1 MVQAPAVRWS
11 LARGGLSRRL
21 LRFDLVYASRR
32 FLVTVLAMTMGF
44 AFFGNTVFGVLAS
57 EIISSMGIDR
67 WQVGMLATA
76 ATVGGAL
83 LSPRLG
89 KWVDMVGGR
98 RSTITTLMVAGVALL
113 SVGVAPEFSLL
124 VGAAVLTGIALA
136 IANPATNKLI
146 CREFEPGRR
155 GLIVGVK
162 QAGAQIG
169 IFFGGWLLP
178 VFAGW
183 WGWRWAVL
191 AFAVIPMVTGVSY
204 MRKRSPG
211 AGLST
216 PDQDEAAMKEA
227 AEVSLGQVDLPT
239 RRRIHRITVYA
250 FLVGVGTAAVIYYLP
265 LYAEEEL
272 GMGSGQAGQT
282 LAFSGLLGI
291 VGRIGWARVAERR
304 LGTMRGTMI
313 IAVLA
318 IIASLTL
325 AFGSLLG
332 TWSVW
337 LAAGLM
343 GLSISSWHSVGMLAV
358 IQILPSSLA
367 GRGSGLV
374 YFGFLTGL
382 GGGAPL
388 FGWSVDRLGVYTTG
402 WLAIAALFLFGFWL
416 ICGVREKGRLPQVTL
431 G

>member
-1 MVQAPAVRWS
+1 
-11 LARGGLSRRL
+11 
-21 LRFDLVYASRR
+21 
-32 FLVTVLAMTMGF
+32 MGF
-44 AFFGNTVFGVLAS
+44 AFFGNTVFGTLAS
-57 EIISSMGIDR
+57 EVISSMGIDR

-89 KWVDMVGGR
+89 RWADVVGGR
-98 RSTITTLMVAGVALL
+98 RATVVTLVLAGVALF

-124 VGAAVLTGIALA
+124 VGAAVLTGIVLA
-136 IANPATNKLI
+136 ISNPATNKLI
-146 CREFEPGRR
+146 ATEFPPGRQ
-155 GLIVGVK
+155 GLIVGIK

-191 AFAVIPMVTGVSY
+191 AFAAIPVVTGFVY
-204 MRKRSPG
+204 MRRGSTDD
-211 AGLST
+211 GLDTS
-216 PDQDEAAMKEA
+216 DQDEFTKKEA
-227 AEVSLGQVDLPT
+227 ESVSLSQVSSST
-239 RRRIHRITVYA
+239 RRLIHRLVVYA
-250 FLVGVGTAAVIYYLP
+250 FLVGVGTAAAIYYLP
-265 LYAEEEL
+265 LYSEEALRMPPE
-272 GMGSGQAGQT
+272 QAGQA

-291 VGRIGWARVAERR
+291 VGRIGWARVAESR
-304 LGTMRGTMI
+304 LGTMRGSMI

-318 IIASLTL
+318 VIASLTL
-325 AFGSLLG
+325 AFGSILG

-337 LAAGLM
+337 LAAGLI
-343 GLSISSWHSVGMLAV
+343 GLSISAWHSVGMLAV
-358 IQILPSSLA
+358 IQIVPSSLA

-388 FGWSVDRLGVYTTG
+388 FGWSVDLLGVYRPG
-402 WLAIAALFLFGFWL
+402 WLAIAALFTVGFW
-416 ICGVREKGRLPQVTL
+416 IMYGVREEGRPPRP
-431 G
+431 GIE

>member
-1 MVQAPAVRWS
+1 
-11 LARGGLSRRL
+11 
-21 LRFDLVYASRR
+21 
-32 FLVTVLAMTMGF
+32 MGF

-89 KWVDMVGGR
+89 KWADMAGGR
-98 RSTITTLMVAGVALL
+98 RATVTTLMLAGVALF

-136 IANPATNKLI
+136 ISNPATNKLI
-146 CREFEPGRR
+146 STEFDPGRQ
-155 GLIVGVK
+155 GLVVGVK
-162 QAGAQIG
+162 QAGAQVG

-191 AFAVIPMVTGVSY
+191 TFAAIPVVTGIAY
-204 MRKRSPG
+204 MRKRPTG
-211 AGLST
+211 AGPDT
-216 PDQDEAAMKEA
+216 PRQDETAAKEA
-227 AEVSLGQVDLPT
+227 ARMSLGKVSSLT
-239 RRRIHRITVYA
+239 RRLIYRLTVYA
-250 FLVGVGTAAVIYYLP
+250 FLVGVGTAATIYYLP
-265 LYAEEEL
+265 LYAEETLE
-272 GMGSGQAGQT
+272 MAPERAGQT
-282 LAFSGLLGI
+282 LAFSGLMGV
-291 VGRIGWARVAERR
+291 VGRIGWARVAESR
-304 LGTMRGTMI
+304 LGTMRGSMI

-318 IIASLTL
+318 IVASLIL

-332 TWSVW
+332 DWSIW
-337 LAAGLM
+337 LAAGLL
-343 GLSISSWHSVGMLAV
+343 GLSVSAWHSVGMLAA
-358 IQILPSSLA
+358 IQIVPSSLA
-367 GRGSGLV
+367 GRTSGLV

-382 GGGAPL
+382 GAGAPL
-388 FGWSVDRLGVYTTG
+388 FGWSVDLFGVYTPG
-402 WLAIAALFLFGFWL
+402 WVAIAVLFIYGYW
-416 ICGVREKGRLPQVTL
+416 IMYVVRDEGGIPQITT

>member
-1 MVQAPAVRWS
+1 MNRRAV
-11 LARGGLSRRL
+11 
-21 LRFDLVYASRR
+21 SRR
-32 FLVTVLAMTMGF
+32 FLVTVLAITMGF
-44 AFFGNTVFGVLAS
+44 AFFGNTVFGTLAS

-89 KWVDMVGGR
+89 KWADMVGGR
-98 RSTITTLMVAGVALL
+98 RSTVTTLLLAGVALF

-124 VGAAVLTGIALA
+124 VGAAVLTGIVLA
-136 IANPATNKLI
+136 ISNPATNKLI
-146 CREFEPGRR
+146 STEFPPGRQ

-191 AFAVIPMVTGVSY
+191 AFAAIPVVTGIVY
-204 MRKRSPG
+204 MRRG
-211 AGLST
+211 ST
-216 PDQDEAAMKEA
+216 DADQDTSDRDKAQEREAARA
-227 AEVSLGQVDLPT
+227 SLGQVSPST
-239 RRRIHRITVYA
+239 RRLIYRLTVYA
-250 FLVGVGTAAVIYYLP
+250 FLVGVGTAAAIYYLP
-265 LYAEEEL
+265 LYSEEAL
-272 GMGSGQAGQT
+272 GMAAAQAGQA

-291 VGRIGWARVAERR
+291 VGRIGWARVAESR
-304 LGTMRGTMI
+304 LGTMRSSMV

-318 IIASLTL
+318 VGASVIL
-325 AFGSLLG
+325 AFGDTLG

-337 LAAGLM
+337 MAAGLI
-343 GLSISSWHSVGMLAV
+343 GLSISAWHSVGMLAV
-358 IQILPSSLA
+358 IQIVPSSLA
-367 GRGSGLV
+367 GRTSGLV

-382 GGGAPL
+382 GAGAPL
-388 FGWSVDRLGVYTTG
+388 FGWSVDLLGDYTPG
-402 WLAIAALFLFGFWL
+402 WLAIAVIFAYGFWMMH
-416 ICGVREKGRLPQVTL
+416 GVRDEGRFPQVTTD
-431 G
+431 